1 MSRVIYR
8 SESCRHLLAFI
19 GVIFLMLVVSGLVDA
34 AGSRVGD
41 VAPDSLLEQDTLAV
55 RVSRDGLAGV
65 IAYMQARPELFS
77 GEKPHGE
84 RLLTRQQREQIWLT
98 WQVFLDHMASLD
110 AIQQRHAGYRDYPDA
125 AQTAAFNISYAA
137 FLAKYRYALDFIA
150 IAENDPDF
158 DILLNE
164 PVPEL
169 GMASQGYAKLKFH
182 YLNVLLGLDFARL
195 EALYTLRQG
204 DEDFV
209 LDSAMRDDAK
219 RIWSAGKGEGPVATA
234 RNGVDMLGNALFQ
247 AYFPVQQGVS
257 EWMGD
262 VKVLRSGNSLISPQQ
277 IDRLSQVLQPGDILL
292 ERREWYL
299 SNIGLP
305 GFWSHAA
312 LYVGT
317 AEQRI
322 KYFDDEEVRA
332 WVKEAGV
339 KNGDFESLLTQRYP
353 QAYANSLQPDHG
365 RLPRVI
371 EAISEGVVFTTVEHT
386 ADADSLVVLR
396 PRVSKPTKARAIQRA
411 FHYSGRPYDF
421 NFDFRTDD
429 SLVCTELIYK
439 AYEPVNGMGGLRLPL
454 TDVLGRPV
462 TPANA
467 IARQFDAE
475 YGSGHQQY
483 EFVLFLDGQEH
494 LGIAK
499 EAGIP
504 VFRESWRRPKWHV
517 VNQVVRSSNRVHRD

>member
-1 MSRVIYR
+1 MPYFIYHSELCRRLLVIIAAIYLMSGVYG
-8 SESCRHLLAFI
+8 HGLA
-19 GVIFLMLVVSGLVDA
+19 DA
-34 AGSRVGD
+34 AGNRVNA
-41 VAPDSLLEQDTLAV
+41 VALEALLEHDTLAV

-77 GEKPHGE
+77 GEKTHGK
-84 RLLTRQQREQIWLT
+84 RLLTRPQREEIWLS

-110 AIQQRHAGYRDYPDA
+110 AIQQRHAGYREYPGP
-125 AQTAAFNISYAA
+125 AQLIGFDISYAA
-137 FLAKYRYALDFIA
+137 FLAKYRFALDFIA
-150 IAENDPDF
+150 IVENDPDF

-169 GMASQGYAKLKFH
+169 GMPSRGYAKLKFH

-195 EALYTLRQG
+195 EALRSLQER
-204 DEDFV
+204 DEEFA
-209 LDSAMRDDAK
+209 LEPAMREDAT

-234 RNGVDMLGNALFQ
+234 RNGVDLLGNALFQ
-247 AYFPVQQGVS
+247 AYFPVQKQVS

-262 VKVLRSGNSLISPQQ
+262 VKVLRPGNSLISPQQ
-277 IDRLSQVLQPGDILL
+277 VDRLSQLLRPGDILL

-317 AEQRI
+317 AEERLN
-322 KYFDDEEVRA
+322 YFSDEDVQA
-332 WVKEAGV
+332 WMSATELATD
-339 KNGDFESLLTQRYP
+339 DFESLLRQRYP
-353 QAYANSLQPDHG
+353 QAYKNSLQPDHG
-365 RLPRVI
+365 HLPRVI
-371 EAISEGVVFTTVEHT
+371 EAISEGVVFTTLEHT

-396 PRVSKPTKARAIQRA
+396 PRVSKAAKARAVQRA

-421 NFDFRTDD
+421 NFDFRTDEA
-429 SLVCTELIYK
+429 LVCTELIYK
-439 AYEPVNGMGGLRLPL
+439 AYEPTRDIDGLRLPL
-454 TDVLGRPV
+454 IEVLGRPV

-467 IARQFDAE
+467 IARQFDEE
-475 YGSGHQQY
+475 YASGQQQY
-483 EFVLFLDGQEH
+483 DFIMFLDGQEH
-494 LGIAK
+494 LGIAR

-517 VNQVVRSSNRVHRD
+517 VNQVVGNSNR